1 MRDAILITDGD
12 MARLSRL
19 VDDAQVYGKDQAH
32 LAALA
37 SELDRA
43 TVVRAE
49 EVPADVVTMG
59 SRVVV
64 RDQDSG
70 VETTY
75 TLAYT
80 SVNAP
85 PDENRISV
93 LAPIGTALLG
103 YREGDEIEWRV
114 PGGTRRIRVER
125 VLSQPEHERR
135 TRKGGRGAAVV
146 RS

>member
-1 MRDAILITDGD
+1 MRDSILITDGD

-19 VDDAQVYGKDQAH
+19 VDEHVYGKDQAH

-37 SELDRA
+37 NELERA
-43 TVVRAE
+43 TIVPAE

-64 RDQDSG
+64 RDLDTDAD
-70 VETTY
+70 TTY
-75 TLAYT
+75 TLAYS

-85 PDENRISV
+85 AGENRISV

-114 PGGTRRIRVER
+114 PGGVRRIRVEH
-125 VLSQPEHERR
+125 VLSQPARSR
-135 TRKGGRGAAVV
+135 PSARNQVRPGAVV